1 VTREGPPAAGTRQ
14 GQPRSLCRTA
24 RGGTGPLSGGREVRA
39 PEAGRSGLACDGPAI
54 TRGSPGPPW
63 GDRVRGG
70 YPRALQPSW
79 GHGGPGPRIAQ
90 GGSGDHG
97 SSCQARAVCLVSQK
111 ARGRLRI
118 VRCQGPGHPSR
129 RYHCLYVPTK
139 SIKTK
144 QEIKRCSLTRT

>member
-14 GQPRSLCRTA
+14 GQPRSLRRTA
-24 RGGTGPLSGGREVRA
+24 RGGTGPLPGGREVRA
-39 PEAGRSGLACDGPAI
+39 PKAGRSGLACDGPAI

-79 GHGGPGPRIAQ
+79 GRGGPGPGIAR

-97 SSCQARAVCLVSQK
+97 PSCQARAVCLVFQK
-111 ARGRLRI
+111 ARGRLQIAR
-118 VRCQGPGHPSR
+118 RQGPGHPSR
-129 RYHCLYVPTK
+129 RYPCLYVPTV
-139 SIKTK
+139 
-144 QEIKRCSLTRT
+144 SLMDMICAY